1 MFKPI
6 MTMCA
11 FGSCRVEWRKKED
24 KSSGPRKYCVPHS
37 TIIAEINLKKAQ
49 AAYRKRSATAIA
61 KRNAEWLVKNPNYQR
76 EYYLKR
82 KAERLIKKVEL

>member
-1 MFKPI
+1 VLLVHAEK
-6 MTMCA
+6 
-11 FGSCRVEWRKKED
+11 VEWRKKED

-61 KRNAEWLVKNPNYQR
+61 KT
-76 EYYLKR
+76 
-82 KAERLIKKVEL
+82 